1 MISYLEKRQ
10 GMVQG
15 QIKARGVADP
25 KVLQAMLKVQRHLFV
40 PENFRQEAYED
51 YPLSIG
57 CGQTISQPY
66 IVAYMIEA
74 VRLDAHDKVLEIGTG
89 CGYQAAVLAEI
100 VQEVYSVD
108 VIRDLAGSAKEK
120 LRKLGYVNIYIYHRD
135 GFHGLIE
142 HAPFDAIIVSA
153 APAEVP
159 QNLINQMKTGGRM
172 VIPVGLFS
180 QELYLITKQEKGVE
194 QKRLLPVQFVPMV
207 RGKNLD

>member
-1 MISYLEKRQ
+1 MTSYFDKRQ
-10 GMVQG
+10 GMVAG
-15 QIKARGVADP
+15 QIKARGVADS

-40 PENFRQEAYED
+40 PENFMQEAYED

-57 CGQTISQPY
+57 FGQTISQPY

-74 VRLDAHDKVLEIGTG
+74 ARLDAHDKVLEIGTG

-100 VQEVYSVD
+100 VEEVYSID
-108 VIRDLAGSAKEK
+108 VVRDLAESAKEK
-120 LRKLGYVNIYIYHRD
+120 LRKLGYVNIHIYHRD
-135 GFHGLIE
+135 GFQGLIE
-142 HAPFDAIIVSA
+142 YAPFDAIIVSA

-159 QNLINQMKTGGRM
+159 QNLINQMKVGGRM

-207 RGKNLD
+207 SGKL